1 MGESGKRTRF
11 TGPRGY
17 LVPGPARHRSEE
29 IIRKSRF
36 VTSLGRAVDPGVAR
50 AFIDAARA
58 ELPTATHHC
67 WAYRAGPPGD
77 TALIGLSDAGEPHGT
92 AGRPILNV
100 LSKSGVGEIVAVV
113 TRYFGGVK
121 LGRGGLARA
130 YSGTVARA
138 LGTLETS
145 TCIPSCSVEIRVS
158 FAAADAIFRFLRE
171 IGATRG
177 GERYAADLT
186 IEAQIPL
193 PELDRLVV
201 AVAEV
206 TSGSGDVRVL
216 DRLP

>member
-1 MGESGKRTRF
+1 MDESGERVRF

-17 LVPGPARHRSEE
+17 PVPGPALHRSEE
-29 IIRKSRF
+29 VIRKSRF
-36 VTSLGRAVDPGVAR
+36 VTSLGRARDPGEAR

-58 ELPTATHHC
+58 AFPTATHHC
-67 WAYRAGPPGD
+67 WAYNAGPPGD

-92 AGRPILNV
+92 AGRPILGV

-130 YSGTVARA
+130 YSGTVART

-145 TCIPSCSVEIRVS
+145 TYVPSCSVEIRVS
-158 FAAADAIFRFLRE
+158 FAAADTLFRLLRE

-177 GERYAADLT
+177 GERYTADLM
-186 IEAQIPL
+186 IEAQLPI
-193 PELDRLVV
+193 PELDRLVA

-206 TSGSGDVRVL
+206 TSGSGEVRVL